1 MNIAH
6 VAQTRHTTK
15 SFDPGKKI
23 PEALMDELRA
33 LLRLSPSSVNSQPW
47 HFVIASG
54 PVGKARIGAATRPSY
69 AYNEPKIL
77 NASHVA
83 VLCARTGLDEAH
95 LAALLEQEERDGR
108 FTAPEAKA
116 AQEKGRR
123 FYLDLHRSGRGDE
136 RPWMEKQVYLALGM
150 LLLGAA
156 ALGVDACPME
166 GFDAG
171 ALDAELGLAEKGLA
185 SLVIVCLG
193 YRDEGDYNAR
203 LPKSRLPS
211 GVVFTEL

>member
-1 MNIAH
+1 MNIAQL
-6 VAQTRHTTK
+6 ARARYATK
-15 SFDPGKKI
+15 AFDPDKKI
-23 PEALMDELRA
+23 PEALMDELRT

-47 HFVIASG
+47 HFIIASG
-54 PVGKARIGAATRPSY
+54 AEGKARIGAATRPSY

-83 VLCARTGLDEAH
+83 VLCVRTGLDEAH
-95 LAALLEQEERDGR
+95 LAALIGQEERDGR

-116 AQEKGRR
+116 GQDRGRR
-123 FYLDLHRSGRGDE
+123 FYLGLHRNERGDE

-156 ALGVDACPME
+156 ALGIDACPME

-171 ALDAELGLAEKGLA
+171 ALDAELGLADRGLA

-193 YRDEGDYNAR
+193 YRGEGDYNAH
-203 LPKSRLPS
+203 LPKSRLPA
-211 GVVFTEL
+211 GAVFTEL